1 MKLRSPLVLVVSLS
15 SALLLAGSS
24 AATTFTYYV
33 VANGLGLDGGHACL
47 STAGSG
53 SCAAEAKF
61 SVGSTFPVSGSFS
74 YDDVADTIDINLTL
88 ATATMTGSHDGVD
101 SVVFT
106 TVQYIVNDMP
116 VLLASGGNLFG
127 ASAAGTVA
135 GTYAQLNGV
144 STVVGPDAFGPLG
157 VGFSGFSCSGL
168 DGVGLCG
175 LTVGASRDFA
185 LQVGTTD
192 HGGGVVGDSLDFV
205 HKFDFNVVVPEPATA
220 GLLGLGLVALAFA
233 RRR

>member
-1 MKLRSPLVLVVSLS
+1 
-15 SALLLAGSS
+15 
-24 AATTFTYYV
+24 V
-33 VANGLGLDGGHACL
+33 VANGLGLDDGHACL

-61 SVGSTFPVSGSFS
+61 TVAGTFPITGSFS
-74 YDDVADTIDINLTL
+74 YDDVADTIDIDITL

-101 SVVFT
+101 SVVFS
-106 TVQYIVNDMP
+106 TVHYVVNDMP
-116 VLLASGGNLFG
+116 VLLAVGNQLFG
-127 ASAAGTVA
+127 DSAAGTVDG

-144 STVVGPDAFGPLG
+144 STVVGPDGFGPLG
-157 VGFSGFSCSGL
+157 VDFTAFSCSGL

-185 LQVGTTD
+185 LQVGITD
-192 HGGGVVGDSLDFV
+192 HGDVVGDSLDFV
-205 HKFDFNVVVPEPATA
+205 HTFNFNVVVPEPATA
-220 GLLGLGLVALAFA
+220 GLLGLGLVTLAFA

>member
-106 TVQYIVNDMP
+106 TVDYVVIDMP
-116 VLLASGGNLFG
+116 VILAFGNQLHGGT
-127 ASAAGTVA
+127 AAGTVE
-135 GTYAQLNGV
+135 GTYEQLSGMT
-144 STVVGPDAFGPLG
+144 SMVGPDAFGPLG
-157 VGFSGFSCSGL
+157 VDFSIFSCLGL
-168 DGVGLCG
+168 DGVGLCS

-192 HGGGVVGDSLDFV
+192 HGGVVGDSLDFV
-205 HKFDFNVVVPEPATA
+205 HTFDFNVVVPEPATA
-220 GLLGLGLVALAFA
+220 GLLGLGLATLALV
-233 RRR
+233 RRRR